1 MSLASMMLATSCG
14 SLSRD
19 VGGVVRDS
27 ASQPATSSCVKCRSM
42 ASCAGASIGRFH
54 RALKVDKLSGWH
66 VYLPA

>member
-42 ASCAGASIGRFH
+42 ASCAGASIADFTE
-54 RALKVDKLSGWH
+54 L
-66 VYLPA
+66 